1 MSAAVEAALPIAAIT
16 YQVEARLDDGG
27 VGERMLGALE
37 ELGERQTVMEI
48 DGEAVGRIITPNIDA
63 MQGQR
68 MAMQDWGLA
77 L

>member
-1 MSAAVEAALPIAAIT
+1 
-16 YQVEARLDDGG
+16 
-27 VGERMLGALE
+27 
-37 ELGERQTVMEI
+37 MEI